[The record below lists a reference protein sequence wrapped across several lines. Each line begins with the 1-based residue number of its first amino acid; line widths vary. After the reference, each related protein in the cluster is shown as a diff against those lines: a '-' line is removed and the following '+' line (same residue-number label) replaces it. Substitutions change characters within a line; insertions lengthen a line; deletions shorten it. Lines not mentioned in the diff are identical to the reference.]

1 MLTWIFTLQNTH
13 QIPPTAIR
21 MSPLE
26 SRDAGSTGAKEH
38 MEDAYF
44 DDDALS
50 SDAFDIFELPDDS
63 DV

>member
-1 MLTWIFTLQNTH
+1 
-13 QIPPTAIR
+13 
-21 MSPLE
+21 
-26 SRDAGSTGAKEH
+26 

>member
-1 MLTWIFTLQNTH
+1 
-13 QIPPTAIR
+13 